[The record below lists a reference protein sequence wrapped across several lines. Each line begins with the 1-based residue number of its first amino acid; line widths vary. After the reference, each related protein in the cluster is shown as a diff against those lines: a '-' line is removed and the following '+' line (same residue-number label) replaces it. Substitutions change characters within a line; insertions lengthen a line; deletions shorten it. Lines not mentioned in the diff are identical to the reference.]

1 VLKDSPHAKKV
12 TREVAT
18 PPPRQSPVT
27 NRRSQN
33 LLGGERQPDREAEGY
48 ARLIRAVQAGDRH
61 AMETLLMRAQEV
73 AYRFSL
79 LVCGRPDDAD
89 DAMQEALLK
98 TFRFVARIREP
109 EAFRAWLYRTVRNA
123 CLIGRRKRVDEP
135 AQLLSLDESHA
146 PGEGHDRSV
155 DVVEPSRGPEEQA
168 INAALRTRLARALH
182 AVPRPYR
189 VVVFLREIEGLS
201 TKEVGEVLGISEA
214 NVKTRLHR
222 ARLMLQEELE
232 RS

>member
-1 VLKDSPHAKKV
+1 V
-12 TREVAT
+12 TKSR
-18 PPPRQSPVT
+18 ST
-27 NRRSQN
+27 NPSRGDGS
-33 LLGGERQPDREAEGY
+33 PDRETAAY
-48 ARLIRAVQAGDRH
+48 ADLIRGVKAGNRH
-61 AMETLLMRAQEV
+61 DMETLLMRAQEV

-98 TFRFVARIREP
+98 TYRYAARIREP

-123 CLIGRRKRVDEP
+123 CLLGRRKRVDEP
-135 AQLLSLDESHA
+135 AHLVSLDETP
-146 PGEGHDRSV
+146 PGLEGHERGL
-155 DVVEPSRGPEEQA
+155 DVVEPSRGPEERA

-189 VVVFLREIEGLS
+189 VVVFLREMEGLS
-201 TKEVGEVLGISEA
+201 TREVGEVLGISEA

-222 ARLMLQEELE
+222 ARLMLREQLE